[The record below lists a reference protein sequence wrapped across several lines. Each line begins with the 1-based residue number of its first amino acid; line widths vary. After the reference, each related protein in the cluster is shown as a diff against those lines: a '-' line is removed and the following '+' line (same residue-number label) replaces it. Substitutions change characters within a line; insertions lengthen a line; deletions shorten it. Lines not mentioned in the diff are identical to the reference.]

1 MAPSRL
7 SQRAHELRPSPT
19 LAITGR
25 ARALKAAGVDVVSF
39 AAGEPDFNTPEPICD
54 AAIAAIR
61 AGDTKYAPSSGTVAL
76 KDAIIRKMAR
86 DSQLEVKP
94 NQVVVSC
101 GAKHSIYNACMTLF
115 EPGDEVL
122 LIAPYWM
129 TYFDQVRLTGATPV
143 EIMATAENQF
153 VPTDEQLAAAITPRT
168 RGIILNSP
176 SNPTG
181 AVLPPSTMATVARL
195 AQEHDLWIIAD
206 EIYERLT
213 YGVKHASI
221 LDQQGIQDRVI
232 YINGCSKT
240 YAMTGWRIGYAV
252 APAEVAQA
260 MSNLQDQVTSNPTSF
275 AMAGA
280 VVALDLP
287 NDAVEA
293 MRAEFEARRSLIVDG
308 LNSIEGVKCNLPS
321 GAFYAFP
328 DISAHLGGKL
338 KTDIELADF
347 LLDEAHVAVVPGS
360 VFKGPGHIRLTYA
373 ASRSQIVEG
382 VSRIGEALKKI

>member
-1 MAPSRL
+1 M
-7 SQRAHELRPSPT
+7 
-19 LAITGR
+19 AITGR